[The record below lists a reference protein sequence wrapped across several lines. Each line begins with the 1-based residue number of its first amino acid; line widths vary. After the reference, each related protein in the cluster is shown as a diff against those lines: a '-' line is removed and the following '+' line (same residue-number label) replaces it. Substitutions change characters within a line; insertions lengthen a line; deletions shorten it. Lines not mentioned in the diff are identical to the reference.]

1 MSVAKIQKGD
11 NVVITTGMFKGHQG
25 VVTKVVKILR
35 RNGLIQTKVSVS
47 EVKQLVD
54 YKKSNRQYDVPGQKG
69 LKDRLID
76 ASNVSMVDE
85 KGKITKVKIELDD
98 NGKKSRIF
106 KSTSKKIVRQDFRK
120 KDELKS
126 KQDKK

>member
-98 NGKKSRIF
+98 NGKNLEFLNLLVKKLCVRILE
-106 KSTSKKIVRQDFRK
+106 KRGI
-120 KDELKS
+120 EI
-126 KQDKK
+126 

>member
-54 YKKSNRQYDVPGQKG
+54 YKKSNRQYHVPGQKG